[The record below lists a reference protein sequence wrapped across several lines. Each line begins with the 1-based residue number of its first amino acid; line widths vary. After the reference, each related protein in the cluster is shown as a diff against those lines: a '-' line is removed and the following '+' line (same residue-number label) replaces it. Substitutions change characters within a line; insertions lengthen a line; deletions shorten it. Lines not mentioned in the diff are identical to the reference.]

1 MKTIGI
7 RELQKNPS
15 AITKWLENR
24 EYTLITKRN
33 RPIGIAIAFDDAII
47 TRGLRTSLLLQAYQ
61 DSLLSLGELAKAL
74 GMSKEEVMKFL
85 SVMGVDVIDYD
96 FYEDLATIKEIVK

>member
-33 RPIGIAIAFDDAII
+33 KPIGIAIAFDDAII
-47 TRGLRTSLLLQAYQ
+47 TRGLRTSLLLEAYQ
-61 DSLLSLGELAKAL
+61 ESLLSLGELAKAL
-74 GMSKEEVMKFL
+74 GMSKKEVMKFL
-85 SVMGVDVIDYD
+85 SVMGIDVIDYD

>member
-15 AITKWLENR
+15 AITKWLENK

-33 RPIGIAIAFDDAII
+33 RPIGIAIAFDDTII
-47 TRGLRTSLLLQAYQ
+47 TRGLKASLLLQAYQ

-96 FYEDLATIKEIVK
+96 FKEDLAAIKEIVK